1 MIARSQD
8 NVAARAERRGAE
20 QWMTAVAVGV
30 VLEAAV
36 GMHRP
41 APLMQAAGEP
51 ARAAQNLSGAGL
63 DTPASESVLT
73 HT

>member
-1 MIARSQD
+1 
-8 NVAARAERRGAE
+8 
-20 QWMTAVAVGV
+20 MTAVAVGV

-41 APLMQAAGEP
+41 APVEQAARET
-51 ARAAQNLSGAGL
+51 ARAAQDLSGAGF

>member
-1 MIARSQD
+1 
-8 NVAARAERRGAE
+8 
-20 QWMTAVAVGV
+20 MTAVAVGV

-41 APLMQAAGEP
+41 APLMQAAGET
-51 ARAAQNLSGAGL
+51 ARAAAQNLSGAGL

>member
-1 MIARSQD
+1 MTARSQD
-8 NVAARAERRGAE
+8 NVAARAERRDAE

-36 GMHRP
+36 GLHRP
-41 APLMQAAGEP
+41 APVMQAAGGT
-51 ARAAQNLSGAGL
+51 AQAAQNLSGAGL

>member
-1 MIARSQD
+1 MTARSQD
-8 NVAARAERRGAE
+8 NVAARAERRSAE

-41 APLMQAAGEP
+41 APVEQAARET
-51 ARAAQNLSGAGL
+51 ARAAQDLSGAGF